1 MESKIYLEKFKY
13 WNELVSCN
21 HDSFVDDFYPLYENL
36 EKNKEFHEHL
46 GLKYI
51 ADQYENVN
59 GKQKILYIFKVI
71 NEHQYLLSK
80 IMYAF

>member
-1 MESKIYLEKFKY
+1 MESKIYLEKLKY

-21 HDSFVDDFYPLYENL
+21 HDSFVDEFYPLDANL
-36 EKNKEFHEHL
+36 EKNKGFHEHL

-51 ADQYENVN
+51 ADQYETVN
-59 GKQKILYIFKVI
+59 GKQKIFYIFKVI
-71 NEHQYLLSK
+71 SEHQYLLAK